1 MWRERRGIE
10 DERTEENV
18 SVDTEFVRKALG

>member
-18 SVDTEFVRKALG
+18 SVDTEFVGKALE